1 MSVHEYVTVYFDDLL
16 VLTMDSFEDHLEM
29 LELVLTKLQQ
39 AGLRVNKEK
48 SNFYKDTVE
57 YLGYLLTHEGIQPLL
72 KRYSQS

>member
-39 AGLRVNKEK
+39 AGLRVNTEK
-48 SNFYKDTVE
+48 SNFYKDTVK